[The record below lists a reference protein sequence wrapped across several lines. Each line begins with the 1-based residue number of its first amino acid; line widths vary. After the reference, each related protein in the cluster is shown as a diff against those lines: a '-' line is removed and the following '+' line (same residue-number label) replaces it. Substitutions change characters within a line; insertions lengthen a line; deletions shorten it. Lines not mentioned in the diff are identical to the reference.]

1 MAELTNNVNL
11 LQPSG
16 FKLTVDRK
24 NYPNLEFFA
33 QSVTHPGISTN
44 APDVAFRGT
53 VLPSTPESLTFNP
66 LSVILIVDED
76 MNAYTEVQDWM
87 YRMVNNKDV
96 SSVEA
101 ARENGIPS
109 KSDIVVSI
117 LSSANNVNK
126 QIKYYDAF
134 PIDLGDIA
142 LEVTAGEQSFITCPV
157 TFRYSRFEFV

>member
-1 MAELTNNVNL
+1 MAELTNNVNF

-33 QSVTHPGISTN
+33 QSVVHPGISTN
-44 APDVAFRGT
+44 APETQFRGST
-53 VLPSTPESLTFNP
+53 LPSTPESLTFNP
-66 LSVILIVDED
+66 LSVIILLDED
-76 MNAYTEVQDWM
+76 MNAYTEVQDWL
-87 YRMVNNKDV
+87 YRLVNTNNV
-96 SSVEA
+96 SSLEA
-101 ARENGIPS
+101 ANEGTVPS

-134 PIDLGDIA
+134 PVDLGDVS
-142 LEVTAGEQSFITCPV
+142 LEVVAGDQTFITCPV
-157 TFRYSRFEFV
+157 TFKYSRFEII

>member
-1 MAELTNNVNL
+1 MAELTNNVNF

-33 QSVTHPGISTN
+33 QSVVHPGISTN
-44 APDVAFRGT
+44 APDVSFRGT

-66 LSVILIVDED
+66 LSVTMLLDED
-76 MNAYTEVQDWM
+76 MNSYTEVQDWL
-87 YRMVNNKDV
+87 YRMVNSNDV
-96 SSVEA
+96 SSLDA
-101 ARENGIPS
+101 ARDNGIPS

-134 PIDLGDIA
+134 PIDLGDVS
-142 LEVTAGEQSFITCPV
+142 LEVVAGDQTFITCPV
-157 TFRYSRFEFV
+157 TFRYSRFEII